1 MDDTVIA
8 DESGKVT
15 IVDAHGVVPHGT
27 VLSAVETEE
36 GEEYETVERE
46 KGKMQIEDFT
56 LLSVETLWN
65 GQPFEL
71 NEGESVMLAF
81 QLPANRTKQEVKLY
95 YLDMSGEEPDL
106 ELLNTA
112 SGELS
117 VSRDKIN
124 GWYVLAETAEGQTVL
139 ETQENAGGTTSDKAL
154 QSAPKTGDSQGI
166 TVVIGMAAL
175 IASAMAAAGA
185 VTYRRRRK

>member
-1 MDDTVIA
+1 M
-8 DESGKVT
+8 
-15 IVDAHGVVPHGT
+15 
-27 VLSAVETEE
+27 LSAVETEE